1 MPKANKKRKNVGKII
16 KNIIVGKTIFQFFF
30 RVYLFTILIGALILY
45 SGCTHSEWTIR
56 NTITAGTHPYTFWNA
71 LFIACSAFSNT
82 GLTCF
87 NIDSFYNFWGEF
99 IIFLLIWL
107 GGMGI
112 ISLFYVIWNAFK
124 DPKDVKF
131 NQIILLQSE
140 RGTTKLGNTFKAIRF
155 SVLFVMCV
163 QVFFGFIY
171 AFWLC
176 WMPIHTQGSVD
187 HGYSAQITYDIPGE
201 FVESYH
207 NFTRA
212 FWQGM
217 FTSFSATN
225 NAGFDLFEQN
235 FSLAALRNDWNVVF
249 LFFVTLEII
258 VGGIGY
264 PLIYDIYTK
273 IKLKRLNLKHK
284 LTLFSKVCLVSY
296 FAILGI
302 GLICSYG
309 FEFGAVNTSDLPSKI
324 SFVSICND
332 ETHKYWGNCETFNK
346 CFAVFFN
353 TVSTRS
359 AGLSTIDQRLFTL
372 GSKSIYI
379 VMMFI
384 GGSPSSAAGGIRTT
398 TFVIL
403 LATIFA
409 TARGKTNTSL
419 FKRTIP
425 KDTVIRSYLV
435 FGFGLAT
442 ILLTALIVLYSPT
455 VETPG
460 IRVCEI
466 PQFTYTACLYEV
478 ASAFGT
484 VGYTMGITA
493 IASPVILI
501 FFIFCMFVGQLGVS
515 NTILLWVRKTSLN
528 REINYIE
535 EDIRI
540 G

>member
-1 MPKANKKRKNVGKII
+1 MPKANKKKRNVGKII
-16 KNIIVGKTIFQFFF
+16 KNILIGRTIFQIVF
-30 RVYLFTILIGALILY
+30 RIYVLAILIGALFLY
-45 SGCTHSEWTIR
+45 SGYTHSEWSIR
-56 NTITAGTHPYTFWNA
+56 NTITLGSHPYTFWNA

-87 NIDSFYNFWGEF
+87 NISSFYNFWGEF
-99 IIFLLIWL
+99 VIFILIWL

-112 ISLFYVIWNAFK
+112 ISLFYIVWNAFRK
-124 DPKDVKF
+124 PKDIKF

-140 RGTTKLGNTFKAIRF
+140 RGTTKLGNTFKSIRF
-155 SVLFVMCV
+155 SVLFVMCI
-163 QVFFGFIY
+163 QIFFAFIY

-176 WMPIHTQGSVD
+176 WMPIHIQDSVD
-187 HGYSAQITYDIPGE
+187 CGYNAQITYDIPNQFIE
-201 FVESYH
+201 THH
-207 NFTRA
+207 NFSKA
-212 FWQGM
+212 LWQGL

-225 NAGFDLFEQN
+225 NAGFDLFEQD
-235 FSLAALRNDWNVVF
+235 FSLAAFKNDWNVIF
-249 LFFVTLEII
+249 LFFVTLQII

-264 PLIYDIYTK
+264 PLIFDVYTK
-273 IKLKRLNLKHK
+273 IRLKRLNLKHK
-284 LTLFSKVCLVSY
+284 LTLFSKICLISY
-296 FAILGI
+296 FTILGI

-309 FEFGAVNTSDLPSKI
+309 FEFGAINTSDLPSNI

-372 GSKSIYI
+372 GSKTIYI

-403 LATIFA
+403 LATIVA

-435 FGFGLAT
+435 FGFALAM
-442 ILLTALIVLYSPT
+442 ILLTSLIILYCPT
-455 VETPG
+455 VETPNK
-460 IRVCEI
+460 RVCEI
-466 PQFTYTACLYEV
+466 PEFTYTACLYEV
-478 ASAFGT
+478 VSAFGT

-493 IASPVILI
+493 IASPLILV
-501 FFIFCMFVGQLGVS
+501 FLVFCMFVGQLGVS

-528 REINYIE
+528 REINYME